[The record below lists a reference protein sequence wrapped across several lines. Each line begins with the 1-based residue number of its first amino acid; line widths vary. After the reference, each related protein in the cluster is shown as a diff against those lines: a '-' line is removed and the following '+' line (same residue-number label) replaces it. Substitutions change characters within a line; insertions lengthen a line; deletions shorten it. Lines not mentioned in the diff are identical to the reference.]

1 MPNLTEFAAH
11 VELRRGSWL
20 TQARNALL
28 KLFAPRPFA
37 DFPDQ
42 KLADH
47 RWALQSA
54 LFRAVRLRDGEDI
67 DRLQKLRDA
76 MEREMR
82 HRGLL

>member
-1 MPNLTEFAAH
+1 MLNLTEFSAH
-11 VELRRGSWL
+11 VALRRGSWL
-20 TQARNALL
+20 TQARYALL
-28 KLFAPRPFA
+28 KLFASRPFA
-37 DFPDQ
+37 DFSDQ

-54 LFRAVRLRDGEDI
+54 LFRAVRLHDMGDI
-67 DRLQKLRDA
+67 DRLQKLHDA